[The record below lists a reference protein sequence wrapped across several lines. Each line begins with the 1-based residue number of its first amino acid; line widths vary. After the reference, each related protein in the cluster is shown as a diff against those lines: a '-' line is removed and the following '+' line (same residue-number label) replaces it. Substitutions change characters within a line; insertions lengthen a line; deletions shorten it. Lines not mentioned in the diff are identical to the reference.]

1 MSEEPIVHIIDAP
14 TETPVPQ
21 VNINL
26 PVAQKKEEI
35 VLVQNEQMID
45 LYNEILGQCRE
56 DRKDADGAFKTFL
69 DMVVNDGDATSSSKE
84 AMVQLLRVRVEATDK
99 MTKVM
104 DLLMRYVLKERD
116 TFPKFLSVN
125 QENNITNN
133 TKTTKTN
140 RRSLL
145 EKLAKEEGK

>member
-1 MSEEPIVHIIDAP
+1 
-14 TETPVPQ
+14 
-21 VNINL
+21 
-26 PVAQKKEEI
+26 
-35 VLVQNEQMID
+35 
-45 LYNEILGQCRE
+45 
-56 DRKDADGAFKTFL
+56 
-69 DMVVNDGDATSSSKE
+69 MVVNDGDATSSSKE